1 MAGSRGL
8 TQDLLA
14 GGSLQLEQLISEILP
29 QHEQL
34 MAVVKTSLL
43 AQEVPQSARH
53 DYRLPLQPRQGRIE
67 GLQARQIGK
76 DLRLRT
82 AEADITEE
90 LVGLAAAA
98 AQQLIQLAA
107 VVIVFHR

>member
-1 MAGSRGL
+1 MAGSRRHEV
-8 TQDLLA
+8 LA
-14 GGSLQLEQLISEILP
+14 GSSWQLEQLTSEILP

-34 MAVVKTSLL
+34 MTVVKTSLL
-43 AQEVPQSARH
+43 AQEVPQSARQ
-53 DYRLPLQPRQGRIE
+53 DDRLLQPRQGRVE
-67 GLQARQIGK
+67 GLQTGQIGK

-90 LVGLAAAA
+90 FVRLTAAA